1 LVQVLEKCFKQ
12 FAERIQTLAVGMEN
26 WMRKYAEKRSLAV
39 FDSKVRV
46 IFMILDHL
54 IEN

>member
-1 LVQVLEKCFKQ
+1 LVQVLEKGFKQ
-12 FAERIQTLAVGMEN
+12 FAERIQILATRMEN
-26 WMRKYAEKRSLAV
+26 WMRKYAEKGSLAV

>member
-1 LVQVLEKCFKQ
+1 LVQVLEKSFKQ
-12 FAERIQTLAVGMEN
+12 FAERIQILAGMEN
-26 WMRKYAEKRSLAV
+26 WMRKYAEKGSLAV